1 MEESSLL
8 ADGLRL
14 LAVMVLVL
22 ANGFFVAAEFALV
35 SVRRTRVAELIARGD
50 RSARWVQRAISNPDR
65 FIAATQ
71 LGITLASLGLGWIGE
86 PALGRLLRPIVE
98 LFPANLEAGVSHS
111 LSAALAFG
119 LITFLHVVI
128 GELAPKSIALQS
140 PERTSLAV
148 ARPTVWAEWLFKP
161 AITVLNGTG
170 NWLLRRVGIRAA
182 EAHELVHSVEEL
194 KMMVA
199 ASARSGVVGD
209 REQEMLDA
217 VFEFSETLVRQ
228 VTVPRTEVVA
238 VLADAELDSML
249 ETAISSSFSKL
260 PVREGDLDHII
271 GVVHL
276 KDIVQAQRAGR
287 SPAPRARDLMRE
299 AIYIP
304 ESARITT
311 LLQIFRDRQYH
322 LAIVLDE
329 YGGTAGIVTL
339 ADVLAE
345 IIGEVSDPFDRGT
358 EIEPLP
364 DGTSLVDGLTTI
376 EEVNEYFGLQL
387 ADPHYDTI
395 AGYFL
400 GRLGRLAKLGDTI
413 VVDGMRLRVVEMDGR
428 RVARIWVSAQPTPEP
443 QL

>member
-1 MEESSLL
+1 MEGGSLL
-8 ADGLRL
+8 LDGLRV
-14 LAVMVLVL
+14 LAVLVLVL

-50 RSARWVQRAISNPDR
+50 RSARWVQRAIANPDR

-86 PALGRLLRPIVE
+86 PALSRLFQPIVE
-98 LFPANLEAGVSHS
+98 LFPAKLESQVSHS
-111 LSAALAFG
+111 ISAVLAFL

-140 PERTSLAV
+140 PLRTSLVV
-148 ARPTVWAEWLFKP
+148 ARPTVWVEWLFKP

-170 NWLLRRVGIRAA
+170 NGLLRLAGIRPA

-194 KMMVA
+194 KMLVA

-209 REQEMLDA
+209 SQQEMLHA
-217 VFEFSETLVRQ
+217 VFQFSETLVRQ
-228 VTVPRTEVVA
+228 VMLPRTEVIA
-238 VLADAELDSML
+238 VTADAGLSSML
-249 ETAISSSFSKL
+249 QTAISSSFSKL
-260 PVREGDLDHII
+260 PVTEVDLDHIV

-276 KDIVQAQRAGR
+276 KDIVQALQGERAE
-287 SPAPRARDLMRE
+287 SLLARDIMRE
-299 AIYIP
+299 AIFVP
-304 ESARITT
+304 EAARIST
-311 LLQIFRDRQYH
+311 LLQIFRARQHH

-339 ADVLAE
+339 EDLLEE
-345 IIGEVSDPFDRGT
+345 IIGEMSDPFGKEA

-364 DGTSLVDGLTTI
+364 DGSSLVNGLTPI

-387 ADPHYDTI
+387 SDPHYDTI
-395 AGYFL
+395 AGYLL

-413 VVDGMRLRVVEMDGR
+413 VEDGVRLRVVAMDGR
-428 RVARIWVSAQPTPEP
+428 RVARVWIFPQPATEP
-443 QL
+443 QA

>member
-376 EEVNEYFGLQL
+376 EEVNEYFGLKL

>member
-1 MEESSLL
+1 MEEGSPLL
-8 ADGLRL
+8 DALRV
-14 LAVMVLVL
+14 LAVLLLVL

-50 RSARWVQRAISNPDR
+50 RSARWVQRAIANPDR

-86 PALGRLLRPIVE
+86 PALGRLLQPIVE
-98 LFPANLEAGVSHS
+98 LFPAELESGVSHS
-111 LSAALAFG
+111 VSAVLAFL

-148 ARPTVWAEWLFKP
+148 ARPTVWVEWLFSP

-170 NWLLRRVGIRAA
+170 NGLLRLAGIRPA

-194 KMMVA
+194 KMLVA

-217 VFEFSETLVRQ
+217 VFQFSETLVRQ
-228 VTVPRTEVVA
+228 VMVPRTEVIA
-238 VLADAELDSML
+238 VSADAGLESML
-249 ETAISSSFSKL
+249 QAAISSSFSKL
-260 PVREGDLDHII
+260 PVTEDDLDHIV

-276 KDIVQAQRAGR
+276 RDIVEAMQGERTTTKL
-287 SPAPRARDLMRE
+287 ARDIMRE
-299 AIYIP
+299 AIFIP
-304 ESARITT
+304 ESARIST
-311 LLQIFRDRQYH
+311 LLQIFRDRQH
-322 LAIVLDE
+322 HVAIVLDE

-339 ADVLAE
+339 EDLLEE

-364 DGTSLVDGLTTI
+364 DGSSLVDGLTPI

-387 ADPHYDTI
+387 TNPHYDTI

-413 VVDGMRLRVVEMDGR
+413 VEDGVRLRVVAMDGR
-428 RVARIWVSAQPTPEP
+428 RVARVWIFPQPASEI
-443 QL
+443 QI